1 MSFNQRTTV
10 FSFINKYDE
19 NTECTFTQ
27 PTVIKSS
34 FLSTQGTCVLDGSY
48 AGTEL
53 FHGEMAVGMRLKSAT
68 IQTVEKDCV
77 MVKSC
82 GLM

>member
-19 NTECTFTQ
+19 NTEYTFTQ

-48 AGTEL
+48 AGTKL
-53 FHGEMAVGMRLKSAT
+53 PHGEVGSGNAFEISYDSVSYTHLT
-68 IQTVEKDCV
+68 LPTT
-77 MVKSC
+77 
-82 GLM
+82 